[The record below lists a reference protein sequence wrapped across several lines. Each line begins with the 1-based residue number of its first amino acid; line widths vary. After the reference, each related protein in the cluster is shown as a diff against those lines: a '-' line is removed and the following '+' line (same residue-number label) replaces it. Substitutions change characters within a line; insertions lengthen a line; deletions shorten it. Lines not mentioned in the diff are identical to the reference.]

1 MEELKLAKK
10 GGGFLS
16 PAIYFMVFFFLP
28 GLIVSQGISIDCA
41 IQDIRLM
48 NRNVPSGYI
57 MYESVLVEAESILP
71 LQNQETYLST

>member
-16 PAIYFMVFFFLP
+16 PAIFFFFFLP

>member
-1 MEELKLAKK
+1 MWWT
-10 GGGFLS
+10 FH
-16 PAIYFMVFFFLP
+16 PCNYFLP
-28 GLIVSQGISIDCA
+28 SLNIIQGISIDCA

-57 MYESVLVEAESILP
+57 MYESILVEAQSVLP